1 MKRVNKHGQC
11 EEEHGGLNNKCVLK
25 VTTKVSRLSSNGSK
39 LSIKISKPGMDTSRK
54 DMEGWKQR
62 METWVNNM
70 DVSKL
75 ERLDWS
81 EPEALEKGFY
91 VTDSDI
97 PGSEAHVSGTR
108 AR

>member
-1 MKRVNKHGQC
+1 
-11 EEEHGGLNNKCVLK
+11 
-25 VTTKVSRLSSNGSK
+25 
-39 LSIKISKPGMDTSRK
+39 
-54 DMEGWKQR
+54 MEGWKQR